1 MAGNDTVGE
10 DGRVRDEQ
18 RIFFLKDFLPGL
30 SRAIEEGTPVLGCR
44 HRSVMDNM
52 EWCEG
57 CGPRFGLIH
66 VDYRTRKRTIR
77 DSAFFYKE
85 AIETGGRNLD

>member
-1 MAGNDTVGE
+1 
-10 DGRVRDEQ
+10 
-18 RIFFLKDFLPGL
+18 
-30 SRAIEEGTPVLGCR
+30 
-44 HRSVMDNM
+44 MDNM

>member
-1 MAGNDTVGE
+1 
-10 DGRVRDEQ
+10 
-18 RIFFLKDFLPGL
+18 
-30 SRAIEEGTPVLGCR
+30 
-44 HRSVMDNM
+44 MDNM

-57 CGPRFGLIH
+57 CGPRFDLIH
-66 VDYRTRKRTIR
+66 VDYRTQKRTIR